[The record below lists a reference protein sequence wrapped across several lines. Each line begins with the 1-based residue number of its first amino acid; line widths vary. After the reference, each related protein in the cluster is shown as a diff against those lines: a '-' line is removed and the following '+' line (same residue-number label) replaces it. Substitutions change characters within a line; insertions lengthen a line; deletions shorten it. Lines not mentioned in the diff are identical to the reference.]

1 MKRIIIA
8 VACVLVVGGLP
19 GVARADLNAFIQKL
33 NVQAKADIGKYTVQV
48 GAQFGVPQE
57 QVTAIIKKTDSP
69 ADAFMVLQLGQMSKK
84 DPETVVRTYQGNK
97 GKGWGAIAKELGIK
111 PGSPEFHAL
120 KRGDF
125 SLTGQPTGGT
135 GKGKGK
141 GHGKAQDKGPGKGQG
156 KHGKGWLEED

>member
-1 MKRIIIA
+1 MKRIVVA
-8 VACVLVVGGLP
+8 VALLFLISGFP
-19 GVARADLNAFIQKL
+19 GVARAELSAFLQKL

-69 ADAFMVLQLGQMSKK
+69 ADAFMVLQLGQMAKK
-84 DPETVVRTYQGNK
+84 DPETVYRTYQGNK
-97 GKGWGAIAKELGIK
+97 SKGWGAIAHELGIK

-125 SLTGQPTGGT
+125 ALTGQPGGGPGQGHGQ

-141 GHGKAQDKGPGKGQG
+141 GGHGHGRGRGQ
-156 KHGKGWLEED
+156 ED

>member
-1 MKRIIIA
+1 MKRILVAAAFVFLA
-8 VACVLVVGGLP
+8 VLP

-33 NVQAKADIGKYTVQV
+33 NVQAKTDIGKYTVQL
-48 GAQFGVPQE
+48 GAQFGVSQD
-57 QVTAIIKKTDSP
+57 QVTALIKKTDSP

-84 DPETVVRTYQGNK
+84 DNDTVFRTYQGNK
-97 GKGWGAIAKELGIK
+97 SKGWGAIAHELGIK

-125 SLTGQPTGGT
+125 ALTGQPGGGSDSGHGHGK

-141 GHGKAQDKGPGKGQG
+141 GHGRGRDG
-156 KHGKGWLEED
+156 DD

>member
-1 MKRIIIA
+1 MKRIIVA
-8 VACVLVVGGLP
+8 VAFLFLVSGLP

-33 NVQAKADIGKYTVQV
+33 NVQAKADIGKYTVQL

-69 ADAFMVLQLGQMSKK
+69 ADAFMVLQLGQMSRK
-84 DPETVVRTYQGNK
+84 DPETVYRTYQSNK
-97 GKGWGAIAKELGIK
+97 AKGWGAIAHELGIK

-125 SLTGQPTGGT
+125 SLTGQPGG
-135 GKGKGK
+135 GA
-141 GHGKAQDKGPGKGQG
+141 GHGQGRGHGGGHGQG
-156 KHGKGWLEED
+156 HGHGRGQED